1 MKTEPSTDKNFPL
14 VIIEEADTPLND
26 ETLSKTEKK
35 YELIYEITIYAI
47 DKDDTVKEEI
57 INELKRLVCNFF
69 EDDIGFTITFNQK
82 VPNID
87 LNVGRQLIRVEAIID
102 EDNKIYRRY

>member
-1 MKTEPSTDKNFPL
+1 M
-14 VIIEEADTPLND
+14 
-26 ETLSKTEKK
+26 
-35 YELIYEITIYAI
+35 IYEITIYAI
-47 DKDDTVKEEI
+47 DKDDTVKEEV

>member
-69 EDDIGFTITFNQK
+69 ENDIGFTITFNQK